1 MEYTDTKNTLSY
13 ANLADLAKALTM
25 AVSGNLMSLEEGKF
39 LWKRHMISIGW
50 KKDASTL
57 EVAPDKKT
65 GLKVQTK
72 K

>member
-25 AVSGNLMSLEEGKF
+25 AVSGNLMSLEEAKF

-57 EVAPDKKT
+57 DVATIKKT
-65 GLKVQTK
+65 EIKVKTK